1 MAHTL
6 PELPY
11 PKNALEPHIS
21 AETMELHHDKH
32 HKTYI
37 DTVNQLTED
46 SDLKNASLEEII
58 KNTDNQKLF
67 NNASQAWNHN
77 MFWQWMSPDGGGE
90 PQGELAQAIERD
102 FGSFEDFK
110 KAFKTTATSVFGAGW
125 AWLVKDQNGKL
136 AMRDY
141 KHAGRNPIAE
151 GETALLGLDMWE
163 HAYYVDYRNVK
174 ADYVDHF
181 WNVVNWDA
189 VAKQLNA

>member
-21 AETMELHHDKH
+21 AETMEYHHDKH

-37 DTVNQLTED
+37 DTVNQLIED

-77 MFWQWMSPDGGGE
+77 MFWQWMSPSGGGE
-90 PQGELAQAIERD
+90 PQSSLARAIESD

-110 KAFKTTATSVFGAGW
+110 NQFKTTATSVFGAGW
-125 AWLVKDQNGKL
+125 AWLVRDKNGKL

-141 KHAGRNPIAE
+141 KHAARNPLAE

-163 HAYYVDYRNVK
+163 HAYYIDYRNVK
-174 ADYVDHF
+174 PDYVDHF
-181 WNVVNWDA
+181 WSVVNWDA
-189 VAKQLNA
+189 VAKQLDA